1 MAHFRQHLA
10 QNRSQSI
17 VPYDDLPRFNRFV
30 FYYKLVTN
38 SSHVILL
45 SPFRCDTASLP
56 APPCSTVY
64 KSISHA
70 AAEVCEIFPNTAGEM
85 FELMKPISQRRS
97 LLLQLVPSQRI
108 ETEKLNP
115 LLCFV
120 SSPNTFVGSPAGH
133 PAKPF
138 FFGCCCLLL
147 PDRFQFDRQPM
158 AGAKVWR

>member
-1 MAHFRQHLA
+1 MMIFRALT
-10 QNRSQSI
+10 
-17 VPYDDLPRFNRFV
+17 VLF

-97 LLLQLVPSQRI
+97 LLLQLVPSERI

-120 SSPNTFVGSPAGH
+120 SLPNTFVGSPAGH

-138 FFGCCCLLL
+138 FFFFAAAVCCFPTDSNSIDSLWRER
-147 PDRFQFDRQPM
+147 RF
-158 AGAKVWR
+158 GGEAKQGSPIT